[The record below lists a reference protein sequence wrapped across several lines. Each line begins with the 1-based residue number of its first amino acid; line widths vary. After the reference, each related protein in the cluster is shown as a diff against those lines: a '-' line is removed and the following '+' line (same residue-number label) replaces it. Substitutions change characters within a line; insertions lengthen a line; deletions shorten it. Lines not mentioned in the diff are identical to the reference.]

1 MDELIRLVTSRQLF
15 ISALNAKIR
24 VSMEAVSNYD
34 GVGCY
39 NWLWVRFERK
49 SRAVEKIF
57 DLAVYDRMRSP
68 ELAID
73 DKLREML
80 RAVEE
85 PIATRVSEEQNG

>member
-1 MDELIRLVTSRQLF
+1 MDELIQLVTSRQLF

-39 NWLWVRFERK
+39 KWLWVRFERK
-49 SRAVEKIF
+49 DRAIEKIF
-57 DLAVYDRMRSP
+57 DLAVYDRMRRP

-85 PIATRVSEEQNG
+85 PLVFK

>member
-1 MDELIRLVTSRQLF
+1 MDELIRLVTSRPLF

-24 VSMEAVSNYD
+24 VSMEAVSNCD

-49 SRAVEKIF
+49 DKAIEKIF
-57 DLAVYDRMRSP
+57 DIAVYDRMMVP
-68 ELAID
+68 VQAID

-85 PIATRVSEEQNG
+85 PIDARGVFK

>member
-1 MDELIRLVTSRQLF
+1 MDELIRLVTSRPLF

-49 SRAVEKIF
+49 DKAIEKIF
-57 DLAVYDRMRSP
+57 DLAVYDRMMIP
-68 ELAID
+68 VQAID

-85 PIATRVSEEQNG
+85 PIDARGVFK